1 MLLHLI
7 YCNNSNFLNTMGYS
21 LFIFDLMILKSYVIN
36 FLTVVEILAVFR
48 YFFDVLKSYLT
59 NVSNLN

>member
-1 MLLHLI
+1 
-7 YCNNSNFLNTMGYS
+7 MGYS

>member
-1 MLLHLI
+1 MVI
-7 YCNNSNFLNTMGYS
+7 T
-21 LFIFDLMILKSYVIN
+21 LFNPDLMTIKSKVFN
-36 FLTVVEILAVFR
+36 WLTVAEILLVLH